1 MKIILEGCDC
11 TGKTTLAKQLCEK
24 YNLYYAHVT
33 SKDPND
39 FEFYF
44 NTMKTDNIIWDRHL
58 LGEMIYPTVYNRKG
72 NLNLLQLADL
82 ITEAK
87 KQKVIILVLTEEDEI
102 IIERIKN
109 ERPFEDEQTRK
120 NINYINSTFVEL
132 AKMFNL
138 PIIRKTKMSF
148 EDICEV
154 IENESH

>member
-24 YNLYYAHVT
+24 YNLYYSHVT

-72 NLNLLQLADL
+72 NLNLKIFIKCQN
-82 ITEAK
+82 
-87 KQKVIILVLTEEDEI
+87 VNIIMMQ
-102 IIERIKN
+102 
-109 ERPFEDEQTRK
+109 EQ
-120 NINYINSTFVEL
+120 IV
-132 AKMFNL
+132 
-138 PIIRKTKMSF
+138 MSQMKL
-148 EDICEV
+148 
-154 IENESH
+154 